1 MPSFN
6 RFFRTALL
14 ALSILLLGCSLAGCQ
29 RLFVPSQQA
38 VPDDKIT
45 LTFRHFW
52 IREHDRPVE
61 RIIADVIREFEE
73 THPHIKID
81 FEGLDQTIH
90 REQKLKS
97 EMVTGRPPDI
107 FSLFGGGEIE
117 PYVRAER
124 LMDLTEFVERTGMGG
139 QFTDLSLWTFDN
151 RVFGLP
157 FEGNSE
163 PLFYNKK
170 LFRELGL
177 DPPAT
182 IDEMLELI
190 PELKQHGIIPFALGN
205 DQQWPAAIYVHYLMD
220 RQIGSDFF
228 AEVVRG
234 EQSFSNEAYVRAME
248 KFDKLIKLGAFPE
261 QANQLSTEQAV
272 HLFAHGEAAMY
283 LNGNWDITLFQNEQ
297 APPEFVDD
305 VGVLPF
311 PANKH
316 GETDALAGGYTVG
329 LGLSSALTGKK
340 RTAALQFLE
349 AMYNREVQ
357 ERFMYEASRIPAM
370 SVDVDTVRMGPVFSQ
385 VIKLTEES
393 RDKFVPYDNMLPP
406 EIKQT
411 FLQVIAAMLEQ
422 TITPQESL
430 DELQRTADSYRK
442 LR

>member
-1 MPSFN
+1 MSP
-6 RFFRTALL
+6 
-14 ALSILLLGCSLAGCQ
+14 
-29 RLFVPSQQA
+29 QQA

-52 IREHDRPVE
+52 TREHDRPVE

-73 THPHIKID
+73 AHPHIKID

-124 LMDLTEFVERTGMGG
+124 LMDLTEFIEQTEMDDE
-139 QFTDLSLWTFDN
+139 FSDLSLWTFDG
-151 RVFGLP
+151 RVYGLP

-163 PLFYNKK
+163 PLFYNKR
-170 LFRELGL
+170 LFRELDL
-177 DPPAT
+177 EPPAT
-182 IDEMLELI
+182 IDGMLELV
-190 PELKQHGIIPFALGN
+190 PDLKQHGIIPFALGN

-234 EQSFSNEAYVRAME
+234 EESFNHEAYVQAME
-248 KFDKLIKLGAFPE
+248 TFDKLIKLGAFPE
-261 QANQLSTEQAV
+261 MANQLSTEQAV
-272 HLFAHGEAAMY
+272 HLFAHGQAAMY
-283 LNGNWDITLFQNEQ
+283 VNGNWDITLFQNEQ
-297 APPEFVDD
+297 APPDFVDD

-311 PANKH
+311 PAKQRE
-316 GETDALAGGYTVG
+316 ETGALAGGYTVG
-329 LGLSSALTGKK
+329 VGLSSALTGKK

-357 ERFMYEASRIPAM
+357 ERFMVEAYRIPAM
-370 SVDVDTVRMGPVFSQ
+370 SVKVDTVRMGPVFSQ

-393 RDKFVPYDNMLPP
+393 GDKFVPYDNMLPP

-430 DELQRTADSYRK
+430 EELQRTAENYRR